1 MKHAEILLTGIVQGV
16 GFRPF
21 VKRTALHHGIKG
33 YVENREFGVKIVAQ
47 ASKKSI
53 EEFVKDV
60 LNNAPAVSTILT
72 HSIKYLES
80 ELPDFKTFE
89 IAPSKKKGEISAL
102 IPPDIATCDKCAQE
116 IIDKDDRHFS
126 YPFTN
131 CTNCGPRFSIIQSI
145 PYDRKNTTM
154 KKFIMCDDCNRE
166 YTTVADRRY
175 HAQPNACPKCG
186 PELQLIEVVDENPVV
201 TERRE
206 RAFDKTVSF
215 LQQGEIVAIKGIGGY
230 HLVCNALNKEV
241 IEKLRKLKYRP
252 QKPFALMARDI
263 ETIKEYCTINEPEKE
278 MLEGQQKPIVLLGKK
293 KYALENVAPGVKDL
307 GFMLPY
313 TPLQYMLLKHFR
325 LLVFTSGN
333 ISEEALENKDDSAFR
348 NLSRITQYYLSY
360 NREIFNRIDDSIVTY
375 AGDQRILIRKARGFV
390 PKPINIKKGID
401 KPQIFAAG
409 ADMKGSFGLTK
420 ENIFLGSQYLGDLVF
435 NSNTEFYRESLS
447 YFQSIFEMKP
457 EVVIADSHPNYFSTQ
472 FAKEFAE
479 EKGLPIHYIQHHKAH
494 IYSVMAENDLENVL
508 GVSFD
513 GTGYGDDGNIWGG
526 EFFIIKSIDC
536 ERFAHLNYLPMVS
549 GERAAKEPW
558 RMALIYLFK
567 YFPDAIDT
575 IIPTATF
582 PQRDMIL
589 HQLLNDS
596 VQLQTS
602 SMGRFFDAVA
612 SLIDVCHYNSYEGE
626 AAMKLEAFA
635 DENFSEYYNCNFDK
649 QQSLIEVA
657 LIIRGI
663 VNDILDDRS
672 KKYISSK
679 FHFTIARMV
688 FDLCKKMKKESGI
701 DSVALSGGV
710 FQNVVLVN
718 MIKRVFSGSDFKLF
732 WNEKVPPNDAG
743 IALGQVY
750 SFLLKSR

>member
-131 CTNCGPRFSIIQSI
+131 CTNCGPRFSIIRSI

-263 ETIKEYCTINEPEKE
+263 DIIKEYCAINDSEKE

-313 TPLQYMLLKHFR
+313 TPLQYLLFKHFR

-479 EKGLPIHYIQHHKAH
+479 EKELPVHYIQHHKAH

-635 DENFSEYYNCNFDK
+635 DENFSEYYNINFDK

-718 MIKRVFSGSDFKLF
+718 MIKRVFYGSDFKLF